1 MKKTQHILMTTF
13 VGLLVMALL
22 WAALHETDILLGGS
36 LADDHQTEF
45 LATTLMELT
54 TLAGVFLALRL
65 FKFKAVHQELVMR
78 KAPALLKW
86 GLLRLVLLEGLML
99 CNTYLYYMYLSPTF
113 GYLAIIQL
121 LCLPF
126 VWPSM
131 SRCIAET
138 TEEEAA

>member
-1 MKKTQHILMTTF
+1 MKKTQKILMTTF
-13 VGLLVMALL
+13 VGLLVLALL
-22 WAALHETDILLGGS
+22 LAVLHETDVLIGGS

-45 LATTLMELT
+45 LAATVMELT

-65 FKFKAVHQELVMR
+65 FKFKSIHHELVTLQ
-78 KAPALLKW
+78 APALLKW
-86 GLLRLVLLEGLML
+86 GLLRLALLEGQMF

-131 SRCIAET
+131 SRCVAET
-138 TEEEAA
+138 TEEETA